1 MAPGEVRWGVF
12 KKKKN
17 GRPYKKEEMQFL
29 TKEVAEEKLAER
41 KDRPKG
47 TGWNMSHPH
56 GYVIL
61 E

>member
-1 MAPGEVRWGVF
+1 
-12 KKKKN
+12 
-17 GRPYKKEEMQFL
+17 MQFL